1 MSTTKESVAPQQQK
15 TAAIAIGV
23 LATMLPIIIGMYVLL
38 YTRSE
43 LNRLNTIVERLV
55 VTGRGS
61 GMPASSAHAAVERL
75 VPPSLRQPQAQPLPL
90 HAGFAAP
97 FAAASS
103 APAALLQDPPQQKEP
118 VALWPTDT
126 AARVGAVAP
135 ELASSQMA
143 PMAPMGLQAPTM
155 QVPLNTNAAAMPIIT
170 APPAPVVAEPTVPQ
184 PPSIDPVSSLQ
195 RFTSL

>member
-15 TAAIAIGV
+15 TAAIAVGV

-103 APAALLQDPPQQKEP
+103 APAALLQDAPQQKEP
-118 VALWPTDT
+118 VASWPTDT
-126 AARVGAVAP
+126 AARAGAVSP
-135 ELASSQMA
+135 EPAGPS
-143 PMAPMGLQAPTM
+143 M
-155 QVPLNTNAAAMPIIT
+155 QVPNTNVAMPIII
-170 APPAPVVAEPTVPQ
+170 APPAPVVAEPTVVPQ